1 MKINTVLRQLE
12 QSQNIA
18 LITHIQPDGDA
29 IGSCLAFSLLLEA
42 ADKTVTLYCQDRIP
56 WH

>member
-29 IGSCLAFSLLLEA
+29 IGSCLALAYFLET

-56 WH
+56 RH